1 MLQRILFMVFCLVF
15 LFTGCDKEIQL
26 PDGSGSQS
34 NGLLIEWNEE
44 LHSLR
49 EGEREFM
56 VVTDT
61 TGKVLSWKEI
71 ETAPNIKLYSDGNYE
86 GKSIN
91 VYVINRGPEY
101 YNFTAYLN
109 IKRGSSWIIE
119 YNQTPVKIGDMDLN
133 IKNAGQGFE
142 FLTYGI
148 NWGQTIT
155 NLPDTS
161 SLFMTNF
168 QYYENGKIYAQLVKD
183 NKGYYEFFDI
193 DPTKSSFDIDYSS
206 LKNTSTRKLIQN
218 PEAEFGNFI
227 LSGKKVIDGN
237 SHVYSLFERT
247 FSGSSFDI
255 YYPEISS
262 LEYSTHLTYNS
273 NGRSYSYSYP
283 GKVVT
288 NFEKLDAEAEVVSFD
303 PKQFKASFSGN
314 FDHYYAY
321 YTNFTN
327 PTNRRNLQVFSSKNN
342 AEFSIPDFS
351 EIMPIE
357 KFETS
362 DLNLREF
369 KLIEIEGYEENEDYF
384 KYYSTL
390 PYYAIR
396 PEATATIRQVNYLN
410 LNK

>member
-1 MLQRILFMVFCLVF
+1 MHQRNLFMVFGLVF
-15 LFTGCDKEIQL
+15 IFTGCDKEIEL
-26 PDGSGSQS
+26 PDSSGSQP

-44 LHSLR
+44 YHSLG

-61 TGKVLSWKEI
+61 ANKVLSWKEI
-71 ETAPNIKLYSDGNYE
+71 ETGPNIKLYPDGNYA

-101 YNFTAYLN
+101 YNLTAYLN

-119 YNQTPVKIGDMDLN
+119 YNQTPVNIGNMDLN
-133 IKNAGQGFE
+133 IKNADQGFE

-161 SLFMTNF
+161 YLFMTNF
-168 QYYENGKIYAQLVKD
+168 HYYENGKIYAQLVKD
-183 NKGYYEFFDI
+183 NKGYYDFFDI
-193 DPTKSSFDIDYSS
+193 DPAKSSFDIDYSS

-237 SHVYSLFERT
+237 SHVYNLFERS

-262 LEYSTHLTYNS
+262 LEYSTHLTYNF
-273 NGRSYSYSYP
+273 NGMTYSYSYP

-288 NFEKLDAEAEVVSFD
+288 NFEKTGAEAEVVSSD
-303 PKQFKASFSGN
+303 PGQFKASFSGN
-314 FDHYYAY
+314 FDHYSVY

-327 PTNRRNLQVFSSKNN
+327 PTNRRNLQVFSSKTN

-351 EIMPIE
+351 EILPVE

-362 DLNLREF
+362 DLDIRDL

-390 PYYAIR
+390 PYYTSR
-396 PEATATIRQVNYLN
+396 PEATAAIRQVTYHNF
-410 LNK
+410 NK